1 MDEIRNDDGPPFE
14 GSAPVLALE
23 IRAVAGTSQGFNVG
37 AALWQR
43 RKDQTADD
51 ARPAAEKAKA
61 PAYTMEVF
69 EFLDGAEFLNGLP
82 ARARQAAVGFLNPT
96 QDAASKLKVEEVL
109 GPPVRTP
116 AASYS
121 VDKAFKWPPA
131 ARTTR
136 AAA

>member
-1 MDEIRNDDGPPFE
+1 MDELRNDDGPPFE

-69 EFLDGAEFLNGLP
+69 EFLDGAEFLNLDSLLV
-82 ARARQAAVGFLNPT
+82 RAKPRWAFLNPT
-96 QDAASKLKVEEVL
+96 QDAA
-109 GPPVRTP
+109 
-116 AASYS
+116 
-121 VDKAFKWPPA
+121 
-131 ARTTR
+131 
-136 AAA
+136 